1 MVFRKYHFTKSKLV
15 KCYFL
20 NTHKISRIDEH
31 SYKLF
36 TNIFLCYGISRF
48 TIQFKLGEYR
58 FYFINFHCI
67 SQVNQPEQ
75 CGN

>member
-36 TNIFLCYGISRF
+36 TNIFLC
-48 TIQFKLGEYR
+48 LYR
-58 FYFINFHCI
+58 FYFINFRCI
-67 SQVNQPEQ
+67 SQVNQQEQ
-75 CGN
+75 RGSQDGKIHKKCVHY